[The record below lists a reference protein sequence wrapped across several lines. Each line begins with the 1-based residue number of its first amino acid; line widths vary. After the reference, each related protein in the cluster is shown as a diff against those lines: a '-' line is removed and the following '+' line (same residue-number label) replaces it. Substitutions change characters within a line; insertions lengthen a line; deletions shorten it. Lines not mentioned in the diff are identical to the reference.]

1 MNMDNDETFLMHKEW
16 CPLFL
21 TLPDTQAGALIKAIC
36 RYQLDD
42 DPAIDDPTLSAV
54 MAMITAQ
61 MDDDTRAQQ

>member
-1 MNMDNDETFLMHKEW
+1 MDNDETFLMHKEW

-21 TLPDTQAGALIKAIC
+21 TLPGTQAGALIKAIC
-36 RYQLDD
+36 RYQLDE
-42 DPAIDDPTLSAV
+42 TLSAV

>member
-1 MNMDNDETFLMHKEW
+1 MDKDETFLMHKEW

-21 TLPDTQAGALIKAIC
+21 TLPDVYAGALIKAIC
-36 RYQLDD
+36 RYQRGGT
-42 DPAIDDPTLSAV
+42 PAIGDPTLSAV